1 VSAAAATA
9 GRDEFPR
16 RFLLPLYVGTAMN
29 PINTSLIVT
38 ALVPIAHAMHVSVG
52 RTAVLVAGL
61 YLASSVAQPTS
72 GKLAEE
78 FGPRRVFTAGI
89 LIVLLGGIVGG
100 LAQNFTMLV
109 IARVLLGIGTS
120 AGFPCSMLL
129 IRRRAERAGL
139 ADPPGRVIG
148 GVSIAA
154 QVVSTVGLPLG
165 GVLEGLFG
173 WRSVFFVNVPV
184 AIAVLAL
191 LLHGVP
197 ADAPAHGARD
207 LRSLAMRIDVLG
219 IVGFSGTL
227 IALMVFL
234 LSLPT
239 PAWPA
244 LAISAAFAAFL
255 VWWELRAAHAF
266 FDLRMLAGNLALTRT
281 YLRMALITFGI
292 YTVLYGMSQ
301 WLEDGRG
308 LSAYETGL
316 LTMPMALVAAIT
328 GRVVSK
334 RNLIRGSL
342 VISAVASIVASAGV
356 LFLTHSTPVAG
367 FVAVTLIFGLSQGT
381 TSFGNQSALYTQ
393 APSDA
398 IGTASG
404 LLRTFGYL
412 GAIASSALTGVL
424 FRHGAD
430 DSGLHVIAWILVVT
444 SVIVLLMTVADR
456 ALRGRQRI
464 DLARATVAPPP
475 RTMETI

>member
-1 VSAAAATA
+1 
-9 GRDEFPR
+9 
-16 RFLLPLYVGTAMN
+16 
-29 PINTSLIVT
+29 
-38 ALVPIAHAMHVSVG
+38 
-52 RTAVLVAGL
+52 
-61 YLASSVAQPTS
+61 
-72 GKLAEE
+72 
-78 FGPRRVFTAGI
+78 
-89 LIVLLGGIVGG
+89 
-100 LAQNFTMLV
+100 
-109 IARVLLGIGTS
+109 
-120 AGFPCSMLL
+120 
-129 IRRRAERAGL
+129 
-139 ADPPGRVIG
+139 
-148 GVSIAA
+148 
-154 QVVSTVGLPLG
+154 
-165 GVLEGLFG
+165 VLEGLFG

-234 LSLPT
+234 LALPT
-239 PAWPA
+239 PTWPA

-281 YLRMALITFGI
+281 YVRMALITFGI

-342 VISAVASIVASAGV
+342 VISAVASIIASAGV

-464 DLARATVAPPP
+464 DLARAAVAPPP

>member
-1 VSAAAATA
+1 VSASAETVA
-9 GRDEFPR
+9 RLEFPR
-16 RFLLPLYVGTAMN
+16 RFLVPLYVGTAMN
-29 PINTSLIVT
+29 PINTSLIAT

-61 YLASSVAQPTS
+61 YLASAVAQPTA

-78 FGPRRVFTAGI
+78 LGPRRVFTGGT

-100 LAQNFTMLV
+100 FAPNFTTLV
-109 IARVLLGIGTS
+109 ISRALLGIGTS

-139 ADPPGRVIG
+139 VDPPGGVIG
-148 GVSIAA
+148 GLSIAA
-154 QVVSTVGLPLG
+154 QVVSTIGLPLG

-184 AIAVLAL
+184 AIAVLAML
-191 LLHGVP
+191 LYGVP
-197 ADAPAHGARD
+197 ADVPAHRARD
-207 LRSLAMRIDVLG
+207 LHSLAMRIDAIG

-239 PAWPA
+239 PTWPA

-255 VWWELRAAHAF
+255 VWWELRVANAF

-281 YLRMALITFGI
+281 YVRMALITFGL

-308 LSAYETGL
+308 LSALETGL

-328 GRVVSK
+328 GRIVSK

-342 VISAVASIVASAGV
+342 LISAVASIVASAGV
-356 LFLTHSTPVAG
+356 LFLTHSTPVAF
-367 FVAVTLIFGLSQGT
+367 FVAVTLVFGLSQGT
-381 TSFGNQSALYTQ
+381 TSFGNQGALYMQ
-393 APSDA
+393 APSNA

-412 GAIASSALTGVL
+412 GAIASSAATGVV

-430 DSGLHVIAWILVVT
+430 DSGLHAIAWILVGT
-444 SVIVLLMTVADR
+444 SVVVLLMTITDR

-464 DLARATVAPPP
+464 DLARAKAVPPTP
-475 RTMETI
+475 TMETI